1 MMMNWCCSDF
11 MMIWIWIRNFQWLM
25 IVIVIYLPVLRR
37 FIVAVVML
45 VVVWVT
51 GLLGVTKPGSVV

>member
-11 MMIWIWIRNFQWLM
+11 MMIWILIRNFQWL
-25 IVIVIYLPVLRR
+25 VIVIYLPVLRS
-37 FIVAVVML
+37 FIVAVML

-51 GLLGVTKPGSVV
+51 GLLGMTKPGPVV